1 MLPGGFEG
9 FGVGRWIA
17 HRHLLGQLDV
27 REAKMFIG
35 GSQRGHRRQSY
46 SKDDKKTE
54 GIEMEGLE
62 LPQAALAAE
71 SLLSRAIPQIAA
83 TSSRYESQ

>member
-1 MLPGGFEG
+1 
-9 FGVGRWIA
+9 
-17 HRHLLGQLDV
+17 
-27 REAKMFIG
+27 MFIG

-71 SLLSRAIPQIAA
+71 SLLSRAMPQIAA